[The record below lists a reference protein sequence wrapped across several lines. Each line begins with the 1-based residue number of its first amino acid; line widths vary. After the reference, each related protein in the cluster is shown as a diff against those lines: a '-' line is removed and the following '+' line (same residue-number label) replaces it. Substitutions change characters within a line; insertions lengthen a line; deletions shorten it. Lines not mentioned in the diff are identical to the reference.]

1 MLSRHMWQV
10 VTILE
15 NATMEHFRGV
25 VTEGLWVV
33 LEGALL
39 FIFILGIPGARS
51 QGLIHAVSFFINLN
65 IQRT

>member
-1 MLSRHMWQV
+1 MLSRHMWQGA
-10 VTILE
+10 TILE

-51 QGLIHAVSFFINLN
+51 QGLVHAVSFFINLH

>member
-10 VTILE
+10 ATILE
-15 NATMEHFRGV
+15 NAAMEHFQGV

-33 LEGALL
+33 LESALL

-51 QGLIHAVSFFINLN
+51 QGLVHAASFLINLH
-65 IQRT
+65 IQHT

>member
-1 MLSRHMWQV
+1 MWQV
-10 VTILE
+10 ATILE
-15 NATMEHFRGV
+15 NVTMEHFRGV

-51 QGLIHAVSFFINLN
+51 QGRVHAVSFFINLH

>member
-10 VTILE
+10 ATILE
-15 NATMEHFRGV
+15 NAAMERFWGV

-51 QGLIHAVSFFINLN
+51 QGLRHAVSFFINLH
-65 IQRT
+65 IQHT